1 MTTVTLTPDLEQAVT
16 QQARLRGITPEAAVL
31 EALRDRFLPPEAADD
46 SLDSLSEWERLVSAA
61 DDQIVA
67 SRAD

>member
-1 MTTVTLTPDLEQAVT
+1 MPELEQAVT
-16 QQARLRGITPEAAVL
+16 QQARLRGITPEAAIL
-31 EALRDRFLPPEAADD
+31 DALRERFLPNGPIGDAPD
-46 SLDSLSEWERLVSAA
+46 SLGEWERLVSAA